1 MVDQLTRRDLLMA
14 GTAAATTLLLHGCK
28 TMTGQR
34 DETRERMGQDADL
47 ILTNGRI
54 ATLNER
60 ISLASDVA
68 MLNGRFVAV
77 GDKPSIAAFRGPRTQ
92 VIDAGGR
99 TVIPGLNDSHI
110 HVIRG
115 GLNYNMELRWDGVTS
130 LADAMGMLREQA
142 QRTVPPQWV
151 RVVGGWSEF
160 QFKEGRMP
168 TLAEINAVSPD
179 VPVFV
184 LHLYDRALLN
194 AAALRAVGYTKD
206 TPDPPGGQIERD
218 RNGTPTGLMIAKP
231 NAFIL
236 YKTLSLGPKLDPA
249 DQMNSTRH
257 FMRELN
263 RLGLTSIIDAGGGF
277 QNYPEDYAII
287 EKLHHDSQL
296 TLRLAYNLF
305 TQNANKELGDFERWV
320 GMTTPYKGDDFYRMN
335 GAGEMLVFSAA
346 DFEDFPEP
354 RPDLNLGMEEQL
366 TQVVRLL
373 AQHRW
378 PFRLHATYDE
388 SITRFLNV
396 FEKIDKDVPFN
407 GLRWFFDHAETISD
421 RNIDRVKALGGG
433 IAIQHRM
440 AYQGEYFVDRY
451 GVVAA
456 TRTPPVRWMLS
467 TGLPV
472 GAGTDATRVASYNPW
487 VALYWLVTGRTI
499 GGKELYTASNR
510 LDRTEAL
517 RLYTGGSAW
526 FSGEESKKGMIAAG
540 QLADL
545 AVLSAD
551 YFNITEEEIKNL
563 ESVLTIVGGKVVY
576 GRGEYDNLAPPLP
589 PPSPSWSP
597 VLKYGGYGAPGY
609 SRTSEP
615 HATAHALAATSGC
628 SAPGCLESATNW
640 PSRNGNLWGAL
651 GCDCFAF

>member
-1 MVDQLTRRDLLMA
+1 MTRNWRN
-14 GTAAATTLLLHGCK
+14 
-28 TMTGQR
+28 
-34 DETRERMGQDADL
+34 ESSQDADV
-47 ILTNGRI
+47 ILTNARI
-54 ATLNER
+54 ATFDTR
-60 ISLASDVA
+60 RPAAAALAIRD
-68 MLNGRFVAV
+68 GRFVAI
-77 GDKPSIAAFRGPRTQ
+77 GDERSVAIHRGPKTRFL
-92 VIDAGGR
+92 DAQGR

-130 LADAMGMLREQA
+130 LGDAMGMLREQS

-160 QFKEGRMP
+160 QFKERRMP
-168 TLAEINAVSPD
+168 TLDEINAVSPN

-206 TPDPPGGQIERD
+206 TPDPPGGQIQRD
-218 RNGTPTGLMIAKP
+218 SRGNPTGLMIAKP

-236 YKTLSLGPKLDPA
+236 YKTLSLGPKLSPD
-249 DQMNSTRH
+249 DQANSTRH

-277 QNYPEDYAII
+277 QNYPDDYAII
-287 EKLHHDSQL
+287 EKLHRDGQS

-305 TQNANKELGDFERWV
+305 TQNANKELADFERWI

-346 DFEDFPEP
+346 DFEDFLEP
-354 RPDLNLGMEEQL
+354 RPDVPSNMEDQL
-366 TQVVRLL
+366 TEVVSLL
-373 AQHRW
+373 AKNRW

-396 FEKIDKDVPFN
+396 FERVNQEIPFK

-440 AYQGEYFVDRY
+440 AYQGEYFVNRY
-451 GVVAA
+451 GPQVA
-456 TRTPPVRWMLS
+456 TRTPPIRRMLGS
-467 TGLPV
+467 DLPV

-487 VALYWLVTGRTI
+487 VALYWLVTGRTV
-499 GGKELYTASNR
+499 GGKELYPASNR
-510 LDRTEAL
+510 LDRAEAL

-526 FSGEESKKGMIAAG
+526 FSGEETKKGMIAEG

-551 YFNITEEEIKNL
+551 YFNVPDEEIKNL

-576 GRGEYDNLAPPLP
+576 GRGEYEKLAPPLP

-597 VLKYGGYGAPGY
+597 VLEFGGYGAPGY
-609 SRTSEP
+609 VRHSESTMRP
-615 HATAHALAATSGC
+615 HATCAQA
-628 SAPGCLESATNW
+628 
-640 PSRNGNLWGAL
+640 SRNAGFEATQRAMSTDAFWGAL